1 MEKAKNQGEA
11 KIRKIGGALESDYR
25 QFCELTEN
33 INRKY
38 FLLFELM
45 GFNSPED
52 TDIAIDILLKDS
64 VVYGAKEIYIARETE
79 RIRDGRLKLDDV
91 LSERTLNRA
100 YKTTEE
106 KESVFKREIHRAL
119 ALRYQKIRAAF
130 LKERG
135 LCSAS
140 INKFSLKVCGKALSL
155 TPRGF
160 VIDGEK
166 FMEIYGDYLEANDS
180 QTGNQHQEAAEAI
193 NRFFGGQVEITEEEL
208 RRYFVIEYGIVKPN
222 PQSINREGY
231 MRLGYRG
238 KTIETEV

>member
-1 MEKAKNQGEA
+1 MGNPKNQGEA
-11 KIRKIGGALESDYR
+11 KIRKIGGALESDYY
-25 QFCELTEN
+25 QFCELIET
-33 INRKY
+33 INRIY

-52 TDIAIDILLKDS
+52 TDMAIDILLKDNIIH
-64 VVYGAKEIYIARETE
+64 GAKEIYIERETE
-79 RIRDGRLKLDDV
+79 RIRDGRIKLDNV

-119 ALRYQKIRAAF
+119 AFRYQKIRTAF
-130 LKERG
+130 TNERG
-135 LCSAS
+135 LCFAS
-140 INKFSLKVCGKALSL
+140 INKYPLKICGKALSL
-155 TPRGF
+155 TSEGF
-160 VIDGEK
+160 VVDGEK